1 MQSNLQISLVVFI
14 TGLVVVFAVL
24 IGLVLI
30 VRGYGAAIRSLQNR
44 TEPEAPDRAEP
55 ERAVSAEP
63 VQAFVPQ
70 SEPVAAQ
77 EGAIPEEVVAAIAAA
92 VYCMF
97 PSGKVTSIRRSAA
110 PGRSAWGMAGLV
122 EGTRPF

>member
-1 MQSNLQISLVVFI
+1 MQSNLQISLVIFI

-44 TEPEAPDRAEP
+44 DQPKVPDRAEP
-55 ERAVSAEP
+55 EKAVSAAP
-63 VQAFVPQ
+63 VQAAVPAAEPITA
-70 SEPVAAQ
+70 SES
-77 EGAIPEEVVAAIAAA
+77 AIPEEVVAAIAAA

-110 PGRSAWGMAGLV
+110 PGRSAWGMAGLL